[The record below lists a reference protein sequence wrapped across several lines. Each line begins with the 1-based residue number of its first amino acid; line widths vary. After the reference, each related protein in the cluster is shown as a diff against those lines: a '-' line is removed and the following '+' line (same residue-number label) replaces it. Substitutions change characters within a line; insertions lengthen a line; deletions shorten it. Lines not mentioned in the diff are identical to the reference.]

1 MKFQVSTVAFT
12 DDEANI
18 DKFYRTYVGD
28 NGLELRQNGRI
39 GTTGAV
45 AGFFDRGSRSRAAIE
60 ADRQITAKRKK
71 GYRGLT
77 VAEFEY
83 PDSKLPLD
91 RNDRRARLM
100 FQAFQASGKP
110 GARPAELVDGAAAKP
125 TPVVTT
131 VTQDSLEA
139 LLEEVMQGINTAIVD
154 REEGTRVY
162 AVLRSK
168 IDGAAE
174 MVDMV
179 RSYYETL
186 EDLVMA

>member
-1 MKFQVSTVAFT
+1 MKFQVSTVAFS

-45 AGFFDRGSRSRAAIE
+45 AGFFQRGSRSGAARE
-60 ADRQITAKRKK
+60 ADKQITAKRRK
-71 GYRGLT
+71 GYSGLT

-83 PDSKLPLD
+83 PDDKLPTD
-91 RNDRRARLM
+91 RQDRRARLM
-100 FQAFQASGKP
+100 FQAFQASNQP
-110 GARPAELVDGAAAKP
+110 GARPAALLGGAAKP
-125 TPVVTT
+125 APVVTT

-139 LLEEVMQGINTAIVD
+139 LLEEVMQGINAAILD

-162 AVLRSK
+162 AILRGK

-174 MVDMV
+174 KVDMV
-179 RSYYETL
+179 KSYYETL